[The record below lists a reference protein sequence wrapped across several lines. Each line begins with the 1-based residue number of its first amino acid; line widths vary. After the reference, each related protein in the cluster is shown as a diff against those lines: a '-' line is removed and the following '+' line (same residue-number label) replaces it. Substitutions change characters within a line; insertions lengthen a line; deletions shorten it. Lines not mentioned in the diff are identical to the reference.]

1 MATTPRP
8 VIDSV
13 VRSVC
18 GCEVERLVRLIGG
31 GLPETYRVEV
41 HRRRGF
47 GSAQDSYR
55 KSGQGRYR

>member
-18 GCEVERLVRLIGG
+18 GREVERLVRLTGG
-31 GLPETYRVEV
+31 V
-41 HRRRGF
+41 RG
-47 GSAQDSYR
+47 SKMPVR
-55 KSGQGRYR
+55 